1 LPAVV
6 LSFPESTVPA
16 DLRAQVRAL
25 HEAHRPPHDPALRPL
40 TLLLIADGRV
50 LSVLDILSKYLV
62 HDGERFAASGL
73 SRVITDP
80 RERRKTY
87 GRQLVRAARDTMAAS
102 GADLGIFTCDRPL
115 QRFYEWCGWQT
126 LPGTTLIGGTPER
139 PFPSDQ
145 FDKVTLASFFSAK
158 ARLHAPAFNHSQ
170 IALYSGEIDRL
181 W

>member
-1 LPAVV
+1 MLLVADGCV
-6 LSFPESTVPA
+6 LSA
-16 DLRAQVRAL
+16 
-25 HEAHRPPHDPALRPL
+25 
-40 TLLLIADGRV
+40 
-50 LSVLDILSKYLV
+50 LDILSKDLV

-87 GRQLVRAARDTMAAS
+87 GRQLVRAARDAMAAS

-115 QRFYEWCGWQT
+115 QPFYEWCGWQT
-126 LPGTTLIGGTPER
+126 LPGTILIGGTPDR

-158 ARLHAPAFNHSQ
+158 ARLHASAFNQSRIFLHP
-170 IALYSGEIDRL
+170 GDIDRL